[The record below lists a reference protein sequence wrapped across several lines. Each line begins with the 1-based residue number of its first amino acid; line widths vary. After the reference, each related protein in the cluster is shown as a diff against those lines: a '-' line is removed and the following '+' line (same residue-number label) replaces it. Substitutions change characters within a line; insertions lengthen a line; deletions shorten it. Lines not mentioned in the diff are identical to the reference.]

1 MRILVIEDNERLARL
16 VVDGLQRRGFS
27 CDTALSL
34 SGADDAM
41 TSATYDAIILDLGL
55 PDGDGI
61 DWLMAARRY
70 REIPPAIVQTARG
83 ALEDRVQ
90 GLDAGADDYVV
101 KPVDVE
107 ELAARLRA
115 LLRRPGIRAQTI
127 VQVGTLRFDAARR
140 IAHVGDHEMELSRRE
155 ADLLELLMRRAGT
168 VVRREVIENALYN
181 FNEPVTPNAV
191 EAAISRL
198 RRKLEDAQVRGA
210 LQTIGGWLYPQG
222 SDCMMRRNSVSRRL
236 IRGLGQVG
244 LVGTLLLFAAVIFF
258 YRLTFSHLDA
268 GAALRRAIL
277 ESLEHVAL
285 PVIVLM
291 VPVTVVGLRVI
302 RQAFV
307 PLEEAAIRIEAV
319 KGHERGF
326 RIDTSQMPEEALP
339 FTGAVNDL
347 LERLDEAARRQE
359 AFAADVAHELRT
371 PLALLSLELD
381 RLDQVDAPRLKGD
394 VAAMR
399 RLIDQLMLLAQI
411 DAAASAQI
419 APEQVRLVEI
429 AREVVSLLAPAILSA
444 GKMIALDIED
454 ETVIVRGRKEAIATA
469 LRNLIENAVRVTPAG
484 GMIQVFVGPGA
495 TTGVRDEGPGLDQER
510 LRDLVRR
517 HRRADHA
524 SKDGAGLGLAIVD
537 QIMAAHDGLLVSD
550 PDRRELMLRFP
561 DV

>member
-1 MRILVIEDNERLARL
+1 
-16 VVDGLQRRGFS
+16 
-27 CDTALSL
+27 
-34 SGADDAM
+34 
-41 TSATYDAIILDLGL
+41 
-55 PDGDGI
+55 
-61 DWLMAARRY
+61 
-70 REIPPAIVQTARG
+70 
-83 ALEDRVQ
+83 
-90 GLDAGADDYVV
+90 
-101 KPVDVE
+101 
-107 ELAARLRA
+107 
-115 LLRRPGIRAQTI
+115 
-127 VQVGTLRFDAARR
+127 
-140 IAHVGDHEMELSRRE
+140 
-155 ADLLELLMRRAGT
+155 
-168 VVRREVIENALYN
+168 
-181 FNEPVTPNAV
+181 
-191 EAAISRL
+191 
-198 RRKLEDAQVRGA
+198 
-210 LQTIGGWLYPQG
+210 
-222 SDCMMRRNSVSRRL
+222 MMRRNSVSRRL

-291 VPVTVVGLRVI
+291 VPVTVLGLRVI

-307 PLEEAAIRIEAV
+307 PLEDAAIRIEAV

-381 RLDQVDAPRLKGD
+381 RLDQADAPRLKGD

-419 APEQVRLVEI
+419 TPEEVRLVEI
-429 AREVVSLLAPAILSA
+429 AREVVSLLAPAILSE

-454 ETVIVRGRKEAIATA
+454 ETATVRGRKEAIAAA

-484 GMIQVFVGPGA
+484 GTIQVFVGPGA
-495 TTGVRDEGPGLDQER
+495 TMGVRDEGPGLDQER

-517 HRRADHA
+517 HSRADHA

-537 QIMAAHDGLLVSD
+537 RIMAAHDGLLVSD

>member
-210 LQTIGGWLYPQG
+210 LQTI
-222 SDCMMRRNSVSRRL
+222 
-236 IRGLGQVG
+236 RGVG
-244 LVGTLLLFAAVIFF
+244 YILKD
-258 YRLTFSHLDA
+258 LTA
-268 GAALRRAIL
+268 
-277 ESLEHVAL
+277 
-285 PVIVLM
+285 
-291 VPVTVVGLRVI
+291 
-302 RQAFV
+302 
-307 PLEEAAIRIEAV
+307 
-319 KGHERGF
+319 
-326 RIDTSQMPEEALP
+326 
-339 FTGAVNDL
+339 
-347 LERLDEAARRQE
+347 
-359 AFAADVAHELRT
+359 
-371 PLALLSLELD
+371 
-381 RLDQVDAPRLKGD
+381 
-394 VAAMR
+394 
-399 RLIDQLMLLAQI
+399 
-411 DAAASAQI
+411 
-419 APEQVRLVEI
+419 
-429 AREVVSLLAPAILSA
+429 
-444 GKMIALDIED
+444 
-454 ETVIVRGRKEAIATA
+454 
-469 LRNLIENAVRVTPAG
+469 
-484 GMIQVFVGPGA
+484 
-495 TTGVRDEGPGLDQER
+495 
-510 LRDLVRR
+510 
-517 HRRADHA
+517 
-524 SKDGAGLGLAIVD
+524 
-537 QIMAAHDGLLVSD
+537 
-550 PDRRELMLRFP
+550 
-561 DV
+561 